1 MGATDIRLKQMSSPA
16 LVSVVVPTFR
26 RVERLPSLLAKLSVI
41 DQACDLDV
49 AIIDQTPG
57 ADLSKLQGFSE
68 HFACLRFISLA
79 QANVSRARNIGANAA
94 SCDIL
99 LFLDDDMELER
110 SYIPR
115 LLSLMREKP
124 QAAWGATWPQQG
136 AIGRAD
142 GNPLNG
148 RDGDPLIF
156 LPTCALAMH
165 KQDFMA
171 AGGFDERLDRNFED
185 AEFSHRLKQ
194 QGLRLVRHP
203 DLQAQH
209 HNRQENGTWYRR
221 SLMEAA
227 ARLMRQTA
235 YFRRKTGR
243 SWPGV
248 LLALLRVIASEARHP
263 GYLRG
268 GTPLARALTLGLSL
282 PAAVIYAA
290 RPPLL
295 IRRPDTAGKPC

>member
-1 MGATDIRLKQMSSPA
+1 MGAADIGLKRMPRPT

-26 RVERLPSLLAKLSVI
+26 RVERLPTLLAGLSVI

-49 AIIDQTPG
+49 IIVDQTPG
-57 ADLSKLQGFSE
+57 ADLSTLQGFSE
-68 HFACLRFISLA
+68 HFASLRFISLA
-79 QANVSRARNIGANAA
+79 RANVSGARNIGAKAA

-115 LLSLMREKP
+115 VLSLMREMP
-124 QAAWGATWPQQG
+124 LGVFGAVWPGQG
-136 AIGRAD
+136 VIGRAD
-142 GNPLNG
+142 GRPLTG
-148 RDGDPLIF
+148 RGDDPLIF

-165 KQDFMA
+165 RRDFLA
-171 AGGFDERLDRNFED
+171 TGGFDERLDRNFED
-185 AEFSHRLKQ
+185 AEFSHRLKR

-209 HNRQENGTWYRR
+209 HDRQENGTWYSR

-243 SWPGV
+243 SWPDV
-248 LLALLRVIASEARHP
+248 LIALLRVIVSETRRP

-268 GTPLARALTLGLSL
+268 GTHLTRAAALGVSL
-282 PAAVIYAA
+282 PVALIYAA
-290 RPPLL
+290 RSPLL
-295 IRRPDTAGKPC
+295 AHVPSSGGGAS